1 MFHDYVK
8 IILDDY
14 FRRKE
19 EEEKKRFFIKMI
31 LLGYFET
38 NKEEEIEEIDE
49 HRDYERRD
57 FARLTIRSLARMK
70 REILKSISVTG
81 RAE

>member
-1 MFHDYVK
+1 
-8 IILDDY
+8 
-14 FRRKE
+14 
-19 EEEKKRFFIKMI
+19 MI